1 MPYNTSVFLSRIV
14 CAVCCTML
22 LACSSAPDKRQK
34 PEDPALR
41 SLTEHAYSPGPSVE
55 TRQHTETLD
64 GPDGSLQISLIAPS
78 LAGSYPLVI
87 YLPGLGDQVTG
98 GEPWRKAWAGAG
110 YAVLSVQDRQDGM
123 PLLASEKARRGDIGG
138 MARDA
143 SSSERRATRI
153 KNTLFALKT
162 AQQRAQQNQPL
173 FASIDFSRV
182 VVAGFDTG
190 AFAALAFSAEAGSP
204 APAGAIPGLKGIIA
218 ISPAPSENFNAHG
231 RYGATHLP
239 VLLVSSDADFDEYGI
254 INDIGIRIAPFQAMP
269 KEDKYLLSF
278 KQIGHRALS
287 GDTSSR
293 MPDDMQ
299 ESRQRKN
306 GDKGGPPGGGGRG
319 GPGGGGG
326 PNGGGGGRP
335 GMDGGGPDM
344 GKGPDGGPDQQGGPG
359 QGGQALQTVMN
370 SVSLAFLQAYV
381 HQNEQALDWLSLD
394 APRWLRPYGSL
405 SIK

>member
-1 MPYNTSVFLSRIV
+1 MPYSTPLFTLRIA
-14 CAVCCTML
+14 CALCLGILV
-22 LACSSAPDKRQK
+22 ACSSAPDKRQK

-41 SLTEHAYSPGPSVE
+41 SLTEHAYSPGPSVG
-55 TRQHTETLD
+55 TQQHTETLD
-64 GPDGSLQISLIAPS
+64 GPDGGLQISLIAPN

-123 PLLASEKARRGDIGG
+123 PLLASEKARKGDIGG

-143 SSSERRATRI
+143 SSSERRTTRI

-162 AQQRAQQNQPL
+162 AQQRARQNQPL

-204 APAGAIPGLKGIIA
+204 APADAIPGLKGIIA
-218 ISPAPSENFNAHG
+218 ISPAPPENFSAHG

-278 KQIGHRALS
+278 KQISHRALS

-293 MPDDMQ
+293 MPDEMQ
-299 ESRQRKN
+299 GSRQRG

-319 GPGGGGG
+319 REGG
-326 PNGGGGGRP
+326 PNGGGGNRP
-335 GMDGGGPDM
+335 GMEGGGPGM
-344 GKGPDGGPDQQGGPG
+344 GKGPDGGPDQRGGPG
-359 QGGQALQTVMN
+359 QGGEALQTVMN

-394 APRWLRPYGSL
+394 ASRWLRPYGSL